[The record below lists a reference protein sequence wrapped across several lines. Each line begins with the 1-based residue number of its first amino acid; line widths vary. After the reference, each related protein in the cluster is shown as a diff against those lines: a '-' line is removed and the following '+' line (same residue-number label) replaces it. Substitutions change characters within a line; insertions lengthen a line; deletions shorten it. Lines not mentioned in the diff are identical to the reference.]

1 MAKWTI
7 GSYNRFIGSARKART
22 GLSVSEA
29 RSVYKQMREHLG
41 KNLFA
46 SDVQR
51 HPVIFKRLA
60 KGEQIR
66 AAEETIHGFTKRQRE
81 KFLDEEMQAP
91 GFREPGEDEDSGEEW
106 ELGGKADYKKK
117 S

>member
-1 MAKWTI
+1 VAKWTI

-22 GLSVSEA
+22 GLSVAEA
-29 RSVYKQMREHLG
+29 RSVYRQMKEHLG
-41 KNLFA
+41 KNIFA
-46 SDVQR
+46 GDIAR

-60 KGEQIR
+60 KDQQLQE
-66 AAEETIHGFTKRQRE
+66 AERTVQSFTRRQRE
-81 KFLDEEMQAP
+81 KILDEEMQAP
-91 GFREPGEDEDSGEEW
+91 GFWDQDDQDEGEEW